1 METSEELVT
10 EKPSTGKRGRPRKVT
25 EAPMS
30 APVDTG
36 KAEADEKPERKKRA
50 SKKSAK
56 LSAPKLARQIQ
67 GLHLIAATVV
77 GPEITI
83 DETEAEML
91 SEAIVNLAE
100 EYDIIPTGKG
110 AAWAGM
116 IAACAMVYGPR
127 IPALI
132 KAVKGMKKPKG
143 QVVQMAHDATTQS

>member
-1 METSEELVT
+1 MENSEDMVIEKPAKRGRPKKVT
-10 EKPSTGKRGRPRKVT
+10 EKPMTQ
-25 EAPMS
+25 
-30 APVDTG
+30 PVDT
-36 KAEADEKPERKKRA
+36 EKPERKKRA